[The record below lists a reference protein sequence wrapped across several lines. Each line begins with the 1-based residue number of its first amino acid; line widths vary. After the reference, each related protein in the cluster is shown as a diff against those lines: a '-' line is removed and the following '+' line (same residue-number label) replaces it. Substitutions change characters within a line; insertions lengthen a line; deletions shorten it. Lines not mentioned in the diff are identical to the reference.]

1 MIVINKQGNQT
12 WVYDT
17 WEGERP
23 SSYNRLTMDN
33 QDSVI
38 DRVSYIVVHSY
49 RYDTYYHYQGIEDTV
64 VEEDFLLIKKRVGF
78 KKLTLD
84 V

>member
-1 MIVINKQGNQT
+1 
-12 WVYDT
+12 
-17 WEGERP
+17 
-23 SSYNRLTMDN
+23 MDN

-64 VEEDFLLIKKRVGF
+64 VEEDFLLMKKELVLR
-78 KKLTLD
+78 KKD
-84 V
+84 